1 MKIMIIGVFG
11 RAGGKIY
18 QEALR
23 RGHQVVGVAHRLHK
37 RPQVAHLLVKDMRDL
52 TKNDMSG
59 LDAVIDAVGAWSPEG
74 EAVHTDGLMHVISLL
89 KGTKTRYLKVGAAST
104 LYTDKN
110 HRHQLQENP
119 RYYPKYMQDL
129 CLAHSLGLQLLKDS
143 QAVVW
148 TYVTPPYNFDP
159 EGQASGHYA
168 VTGDEYLPASDPS
181 EGVDDYISY
190 ADYAKGML
198 DIVENHQF
206 LGQQVTLY
214 SGNNPKPMQRY

>member
-11 RAGGKIY
+11 RAGSTIY

-23 RGHQVVGVAHRLHK
+23 RGHQVVGVAHRQHK
-37 RPQVAHLLVKDMRDL
+37 RPKVAHLLVKDIRDL
-52 TKNDMSG
+52 SKNDMLG
-59 LDAVIDAVGAWSPEG
+59 LDAVIDAVGSWSPEG
-74 EAVHTDGLMHVISLL
+74 ESVHTDGLLHVISLL
-89 KGTKTRYLKVGAAST
+89 KGTKTRYLKVGGANT

-110 HRHQLQENP
+110 HRHQLQEDP

-143 QAVVW
+143 QKVCW

-159 EGQASGHYA
+159 DGKVSGHYY
-168 VTGDEYLPASDPS
+168 VTGDEYLPAADPS
-181 EGVDDYISY
+181 DGMDDYISY
-190 ADYAKGML
+190 ADYAKGMF

-206 LGQQVTLY
+206 LGKQITLY
-214 SGNNPKPMQRY
+214 SGNNPHPTQRY